1 MHLRFL
7 FLPLTALVLAAC
19 GDQGPVPQS
28 YDPPGST
35 ITTGR
40 AITDQPRRTIGFRDT
55 GVWVSNEYLGAR
67 LSDFVHVE
75 DSLYRAV
82 VRPENAPI
90 NNSAWYG
97 FAVWADVPDTIL
109 IELSYEDGT
118 HRYVPKLSRDRAIWA
133 PIAAGDYA
141 PDTTAGTATLR
152 LAVGPDTT
160 WVSAQEPW
168 TSDRFDEWSSGL
180 AGTERVDIGKSL
192 RGRPIRLISFGNEQ
206 SPEGFV
212 LVISRQ
218 HPPEVTGTLA
228 MKAFVETL
236 LADDPEA
243 AAFRARYRVLVV
255 PLVNPDGVDEGH
267 WRHSAGGI
275 DLNRDWLDFNQPEVA
290 VVRDAMVAEVE
301 QAGAPVVFAI
311 DFHSTQEDIFYTHIR
326 DLETNRPGLVD
337 AWLDSIRT
345 GVQGYELVE
354 EASGLGS
361 PVSKNWFYEQFEATS
376 VTYEVGDEQDRDLI
390 DRIAST
396 AARSLMDVLAEETGS

>member
-1 MHLRFL
+1 MHPRFL
-7 FLPLTALVLAAC
+7 LLPVVILALGAC
-19 GDQGPVPQS
+19 GDRGPIPES

-40 AITDQPRRTIGFRDT
+40 PISDQPRRTIGFRET
-55 GVWVSNEYLGAR
+55 GVWVSNEYAGAR

-82 VRPENAPI
+82 IRPENAPI

-97 FAVWADVPDTIL
+97 FAIWADAPDTIAV
-109 IELSYEDGT
+109 ELTYEDGT
-118 HRYVPKLSRDRAIWA
+118 HRYVPKLSRDRATWQ
-133 PIAAGDYA
+133 PIVDEDYA

-168 TSDRFDEWSSGL
+168 ISGRFDAWTAGL
-180 AGTERVDIGKSL
+180 PGVVRTDIGESL
-192 RGRPIRLISFGNEQ
+192 RGRPIRMVSFGRES
-206 SPEGFV
+206 SPEGLV
-212 LVISRQ
+212 MVISRQ

-236 LADDPEA
+236 LGDGPQED
-243 AAFRARYRVLVV
+243 AFRSRFRVLVV
-255 PLVNPDGVDEGH
+255 PLVNPDGVDGGH

-275 DLNRDWLDFNQPEVA
+275 DLNRDWLDFNQPEA
-290 VVRDAMVAEVE
+290 RHVRDAMVSEAERT
-301 QAGAPVVFAI
+301 GAPVVFAI
-311 DFHSTQEDIFYTHIR
+311 DFHSTQEDVFYTHSR
-326 DLETNRPGLVD
+326 DLVPNRPGLLD
-337 AWLDSIRT
+337 AWLDSIR
-345 GVQGYELVE
+345 VAVPGYELVE

-361 PVSKNWFYEQFEATS
+361 PVSKNWFFEALGATS

-390 DRIAST
+390 DRVASS
-396 AARSLMDVLAEETGS
+396 AARALMAVLERNGGA